1 MISSINEESG
11 STKKLMLALKFP
23 ALIQLNIVALNGS
36 APLSS
41 LTKKTTE
48 KANATKTEAHP
59 INAAKPFTNFFPLNV
74 IKTNPS
80 SGRIGIKHII
90 APVLILSS
98 GSEYQYQLILFFY
111 TSLPKSQGQRQPQ
124 LRQRP

>member
-41 LTKKTTE
+41 FTKSTTE

-59 INAAKPFTNFFPLNV
+59 INAANPFTNFFPLNA
-74 IKTNPS
+74 ISANPR

-90 APVLILSS
+90 AAVLILSND
-98 GSEYQYQLILFFY
+98 SENQYQPTLSFY
-111 TSLPKSQGQRQPQ
+111 TSLLKSQGQQ
-124 LRQRP
+124 LLQLLQRP